1 MAKVRIN
8 IDPTDKI
15 LLKRKLN
22 RNGKAQKFF
31 TSEVRRV
38 ADPYVPYRQG
48 GLKNIQVQVYDD
60 KIHYKAPY
68 AKKQYYENKGY
79 GEVRRVADPYVP
91 YRQGGLKN
99 IQVQVYDDKI
109 HYKAPYAKKQYY
121 ENKGYGNQGT
131 SRGGLRGKQWIPR
144 MWSDKGRD
152 VVKSVA
158 NYVGGKRR

>member
-79 GEVRRVADPYVP
+79 G
-91 YRQGGLKN
+91 
-99 IQVQVYDDKI
+99 
-109 HYKAPYAKKQYY
+109 
-121 ENKGYGNQGT
+121 NQGT
-131 SRGGLRGKQWIPR
+131 SRGGLRGKQWVPR